1 MIENDPLVSEVKDDP
16 KRPYKA
22 IAATALTAIGT
33 FVAYWISDSDAFTS
47 KDVGEAFLAAV
58 IASGITGGA
67 TFAVPNPIV
76 RKFDARPPIVPPP
89 TQTDDPL

>member
-1 MIENDPLVSEVKDDP
+1 MIENDPLIVEVKDDP

-33 FVAYWISDSDAFTS
+33 FVAWWISDTGDFTS
-47 KDVGEAFLAAV
+47 KEVGEAILAAL

-67 TFAVPNPIV
+67 TFAIPNPLV
-76 RKFDARPPIVPPP
+76 RKFGSQPPIAPPP
-89 TQTDDPL
+89 STGGSL